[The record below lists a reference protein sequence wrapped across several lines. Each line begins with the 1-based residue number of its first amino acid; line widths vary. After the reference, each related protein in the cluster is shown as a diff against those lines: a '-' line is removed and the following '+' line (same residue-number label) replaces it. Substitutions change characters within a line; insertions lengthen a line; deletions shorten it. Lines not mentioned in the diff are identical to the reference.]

1 MRVAGK
7 LMGSVT
13 RDSWARLAHSACGGG
28 HRSPGNGLA
37 SVITTRSLGRA
48 AMGCTHAGCPGSG
61 GTEGREEKVGGIPD
75 YFGGV
80 PREWCMRSS
89 KDSLQIGSKYQGLSW
104 EGSISP
110 GRLTRFWWRWDRR
123 GALGRLAHPQGPW
136 ILDEGEWSEPGDDK
150 GGEGACRVRDSQ
162 GPM

>member
-123 GALGRLAHPQGPW
+123 GPW
-136 ILDEGEWSEPGDDK
+136 DAWLTLRDPGSLMRES
-150 GGEGACRVRDSQ
+150 GVSQ
-162 GPM
+162 VMTREERGHVE